1 MIRGT
6 AQLRPD
12 LVGYD
17 DLLKL
22 AFAAND
28 VDHQVEVDMSVRVWR
43 GRKIRLWRYKKCIQ
57 WGRFTCDG
65 IKGSS
70 KGTTFYPIQLLF
82 MRLFGIYEIYLI
94 IFVLSFFDH
103 LGTNHVIVVLQASNV
118 LTECIGDQEHLTF
131 KVDVQVTDTAEDKT
145 YAPITANHKRC
156 DSRILGMSV
165 FNVKATH
172 YANQYFQKNKFR
184 ELRETKLVRELENKL
199 QAKLGSTVSI
209 PITTS
214 GKPRS
219 CRRFKRFVGK
229 NERCTKQKTC
239 PNGFTRMGN
248 EDKCG
253 KYFGFQK
260 PNCSTYGPNATV
272 FIKSFGGRSLYWCTT
287 PMA

>member
-1 MIRGT
+1 MGSFYMRWN
-6 AQLRPD
+6 QR
-12 LVGYD
+12 LV
-17 DLLKL
+17 K
-22 AFAAND
+22 
-28 VDHQVEVDMSVRVWR
+28 
-43 GRKIRLWRYKKCIQ
+43 RYNFLPNSI
-57 WGRFTCDG
+57 
-65 IKGSS
+65 
-70 KGTTFYPIQLLF
+70 TFYASEL
-82 MRLFGIYEIYLI
+82 GIYEIYLI

-184 ELRETKLVRELENKL
+184 ELRGTKLVRELENKL

-219 CRRFKRFVGK
+219 CRRFILEIFG
-229 NERCTKQKTC
+229 NGCFIIIQKTQYYILSNSSHNFSI
-239 PNGFTRMGN
+239 PNLICKTMYNTF
-248 EDKCG
+248 
-253 KYFGFQK
+253 FL
-260 PNCSTYGPNATV
+260 V
-272 FIKSFGGRSLYWCTT
+272 I
-287 PMA
+287 